1 MPRRRRV
8 LVVRP
13 AFPPGHHILL
23 VRRIRRALST
33 LRAVLEAYPHLLTD
47 LEPQLRACR
56 SLSRRR
62 S

>member
-8 LVVRP
+8 FVVRP
-13 AFPPGHHILL
+13 ASLPVHPLL

-33 LRAVLEAYPHLLTD
+33 LQAVFEAYPHLLTD